1 MWVGCIQLHPEHRQK
16 PLLLRSQISQFQGG
30 RNSSKIR
37 KSKVSNSCFQT
48 SFSQRGGLFKNLL
61 SKHLNQNKHISKSPV
76 LTSLTSSCLW
86 SSDVPWESWLVFLD
100 RHASIGQAKGTV
112 NLPRKQARLSKLLL
126 LRRQSVLCLHFP
138 LMLQHYSWKYGQPFS
153 SVPSDPSR
161 PLSSRIAC
169 ASFIVL
175 PRSPVLDTICMLTLP
190 WKRGS
195 FFLFFFLFFLWG
207 SLAGGSPWM
216 ADLVPLVPHSSHR
229 SLKLWWISSVTFSRK
244 KTAIISIECSSFLSR
259 CHVQHNFSARCFN
272 GFPDCK
278 MTLWMPLISS
288 SEWQKKREDFT
299 QKRRKKMLIF
309 TN

>member
-30 RNSSKIR
+30 RNSSKIH
-37 KSKVSNSCFQT
+37 KSEVSNSCFQT

-61 SKHLNQNKHISKSPV
+61 SKHLNQNEHISKSPV

-161 PLSSRIAC
+161 LLSSWIAC

-195 FFLFFFLFFLWG
+195 FFLFSFFPPLRQSGRWKSMNGRPCPPRSSQQPSLFKVVMNQLCHI
-207 SLAGGSPWM
+207 LEKEN
-216 ADLVPLVPHSSHR
+216 SHYFDR
-229 SLKLWWISSVTFSRK
+229 M
-244 KTAIISIECSSFLSR
+244 
-259 CHVQHNFSARCFN
+259 Q
-272 GFPDCK
+272 
-278 MTLWMPLISS
+278 
-288 SEWQKKREDFT
+288 
-299 QKRRKKMLIF
+299 
-309 TN
+309 